1 MDLLRKLIDAYGI
14 SASEEEVRAIIAK
27 EIKPYVTEVR
37 TDNLGNLIAR
47 KKGPEPRVM
56 LAAHMD
62 EIGLVLR
69 SIDGEGR
76 IYFSSIGGIV
86 PLTILG
92 QRVLIEGRKKIQGV
106 ITTREINDNIAVK
119 ELPKMENMYI
129 DTGLGKKE
137 LEKYAETGNYISLI
151 QESSFLGDGNILCGK
166 ALDDRIGCY
175 ILIELAKRLKKAKCE
190 IYYVFTVQEEIGL
203 YGAKTSAYTVNP
215 AWAVAVDTTNADTV
229 EGTKKLGKG
238 PCITIKD
245 AAMLG
250 NKCINNWLKDIAR
263 KEKIPL
269 QKDVSD
275 AGSTDA
281 LTIALSRGGIPATVV
296 SVVVEN
302 IHSTVGVAHRA
313 DIENA
318 IKLLE
323 KLLQK
328 PPKVC
333 IV

>member
-1 MDLLRKLIDAYGI
+1 MELLRRLIDAYGI
-14 SASEEEVRAIIAK
+14 SASEEKVRAIIAK
-27 EIKPYVTEVR
+27 EIKPYVTDVR

-62 EIGLVLR
+62 EIGLLIR
-69 SIDGEGR
+69 SIDSEGR

-86 PLTILG
+86 PLTIIG
-92 QRVLIEGRKKIQGV
+92 QRVFIEGKKRIEGV
-106 ITTREINDNIAVK
+106 ITTKEISDNIVIK
-119 ELPKMENMYI
+119 ELPKMESMYI

-137 LEKYAETGNYISLI
+137 LEKHVETGDYVSLI
-151 QESSFLGDGNILCGK
+151 QESAFLGNGDIFCGK
-166 ALDDRIGCY
+166 ALDDRVGCF
-175 ILIELAKRLKKAKCE
+175 ILVELAKRLKKAKCE

-215 AWAVAVDTTNADTV
+215 AWAIAVDTTNADTL
-229 EGTKKLGKG
+229 EGTKQLGKG
-238 PCITIKD
+238 PCITVKD

-250 NKCINNWLKDIAR
+250 NKCINGWLKDTAR

-296 SVVVEN
+296 SVIVKN
-302 IHSTVGVAHRA
+302 IHSTVGIAHRK

>member
-1 MDLLRKLIDAYGI
+1 MELLRKLIDAYGI
-14 SASEEEVRAIIAK
+14 SASEEKVRAIIAK
-27 EIKPYVTEVR
+27 EIKPYVDEIKS
-37 TDNLGNLIAR
+37 DNLGNLIAR
-47 KKGPEPRVM
+47 KKGHEPRVM

-62 EIGLVLR
+62 EIGLVIR
-69 SIDGEGR
+69 SIDSEGR

-86 PLTILG
+86 PLTIIG
-92 QRVLIEGRKKIQGV
+92 QRVFIEGKKRIEGV
-106 ITTREINDNIAVK
+106 ITTKEISDNIAIK

-137 LEKYAETGNYISLI
+137 LEKCIETGDYISLI
-151 QESSFLGDGNILCGK
+151 QESAFLGSEDIFCGK

-175 ILIELAKRLKKAKCE
+175 ILIELAKRLKKARCE

-215 AWAVAVDTTNADTV
+215 SWAIAVDTTNADTL

-238 PCITIKD
+238 PCITIRD

-250 NKCINNWLKDIAR
+250 NKCINNWLKGIAK

-296 SVVVEN
+296 SVAVKN
-302 IHSTVGVAHRA
+302 IHSTVGIAHRK

-318 IKLLE
+318 ITLLE

-333 IV
+333 LV